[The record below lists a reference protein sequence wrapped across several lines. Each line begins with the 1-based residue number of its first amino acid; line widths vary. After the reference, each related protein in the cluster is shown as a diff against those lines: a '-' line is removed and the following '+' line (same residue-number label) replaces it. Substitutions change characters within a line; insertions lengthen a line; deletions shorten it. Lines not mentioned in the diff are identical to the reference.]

1 MNLHY
6 GPLRDI
12 LETVILAL
20 IVFLLA
26 REAIQNFQVEGTSM
40 VPTLQNEDFVLVNK
54 LAYRQ
59 LDIGPFDALV
69 PGKHNGDFLFG
80 PPQRGDVA
88 VFHSP
93 RDESRDFVKR
103 VIGLPGETVQIRG
116 GAVFVDGVPV
126 NDSFLVSGPAAGS
139 NGTTDV
145 PPGHYFVLGDNRSAS
160 QDSRSFGPIPQR
172 LIVGKVWVRW
182 FPFDAISGG
191 GSEDLEPAGAA
202 QLPAAPAP

>member
-12 LETVILAL
+12 LETIILAL

-26 REAIQNFQVEGTSM
+26 REAVQNFQVEGTSM
-40 VPTLQNEDFVLVNK
+40 VPTLHNEDFVLVNK

-59 LDIGPFDALV
+59 FDLGPFDALV
-69 PGKHNGDFLFG
+69 PGKSNGDFFFA

-88 VFHSP
+88 VFRSP
-93 RDESRDFVKR
+93 QDESRDFVKR
-103 VIGLPGETVQIRG
+103 IIGLPGETVQIRG
-116 GAVFVDGVPV
+116 GAVFVDGVPL
-126 NDSFLVSGPAAGS
+126 NDGFLVNGSAVGS
-139 NGTTDV
+139 NGPTHV
-145 PPGHYFVLGDNRSAS
+145 PPGHYYVLGDNRNAS
-160 QDSRSFGPIPQR
+160 QDSRSFGPIHQR

-191 GSEDLEPAGAA
+191 GSQDLELPVAA
-202 QLPAAPAP
+202 QPSAASVP

>member
-12 LETVILAL
+12 LETIILAL

-26 REAIQNFQVEGTSM
+26 REAVQNFQVEGTSM

-59 LDIGPFDALV
+59 LDIGPFDALF
-69 PGKHNGDFLFG
+69 PGKSNGDFLFAS
-80 PPQRGDVA
+80 PQRGDVT

-93 RDESRDFVKR
+93 QDESRDFVKR
-103 VIGLPGETVQIRG
+103 IIGLPGETVQIRE
-116 GAVFVDGVPV
+116 GAVFVNGAQLDD
-126 NDSFLVSGPAAGS
+126 NFLVSGLAIGS
-139 NGTTDV
+139 NGTTHV
-145 PPGHYFVLGDNRSAS
+145 PPGHYFVLGDNRNAS
-160 QDSRSFGPIPQR
+160 QDSRSFGPIHQR

-191 GSEDLEPAGAA
+191 GSQDFELAGTAQIPAT
-202 QLPAAPAP
+202 PAP